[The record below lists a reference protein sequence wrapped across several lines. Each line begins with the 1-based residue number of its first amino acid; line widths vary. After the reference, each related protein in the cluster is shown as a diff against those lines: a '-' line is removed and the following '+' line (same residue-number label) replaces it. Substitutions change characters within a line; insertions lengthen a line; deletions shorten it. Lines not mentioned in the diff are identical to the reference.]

1 MAGCT
6 QAALPRAV
14 NLSGFSR
21 EVDPPPWQ
29 GEAARPVQA
38 CLCAPSVWS
47 RRSPGAGQASRR
59 RRRRE
64 RNGRKRRAGRG
75 RGGGAE
81 DSAEA
86 LGTGLSLSAT
96 RRLPHPRGVLVR
108 SLSFQPRLSSL
119 LGTSLLT
126 QPHSTSLPCPRLLK
140 RMEILKL

>member
-47 RRSPGAGQASRR
+47 RPAQAL
-59 RRRRE
+59 
-64 RNGRKRRAGRG
+64 GRH
-75 RGGGAE
+75 RGGGGEKETAGKGVRDAE
-81 DSAEA
+81 EVGA
-86 LGTGLSLSAT
+86 LRTP
-96 RRLPHPRGVLVR
+96 RRR
-108 SLSFQPRLSSL
+108 
-119 LGTSLLT
+119 
-126 QPHSTSLPCPRLLK
+126 
-140 RMEILKL
+140 

>member
-59 RRRRE
+59 RRRE

-96 RRLPHPRGVLVR
+96 RRLPHPSTPPPPGGPGQVFVLSAKTV
-108 SLSFQPRLSSL
+108 
-119 LGTSLLT
+119 LT
-126 QPHSTSLPCPRLLK
+126 VGHFFADPATLNQSALP
-140 RMEILKL
+140 